1 MRRGAA
7 ALLLLALTATGCGG
21 DGGDGGDRRSSD
33 RSSTTSTTAGATTTE
48 PSTSTGAD
56 ADPDLAAVRVAVTQ
70 VGRFEQPLDLKWCA
84 GQPDPF
90 VVQKTGQ
97 VRNFRTGQVVLD
109 LSAQISSN
117 GEQGLLGLACTR
129 AGDALFVN
137 YTSRDGRQDR
147 VDRFAMPSPGATVDR
162 GTQEN
167 VLSVPDP
174 APNHNGGAMQLGPD
188 GHIWYGLGDGG
199 GANDQYGNAQ
209 DTGSRLGKI
218 LRIDPA
224 NDSVQTAVHGMRNPW
239 RISFDRATGDL
250 WIGDV
255 GQGQLEEIDLL
266 PAGRIIGANGGWPLY
281 EGTRRF
287 KAGADPANLVFP
299 VFEYG
304 RSEGQSVTGGYV
316 YRGNAIPALR
326 GAYLFADAYT
336 ANLRAIVVEGGKT
349 VQQRVL
355 GVTVPGDVLGS
366 FAEDPNG
373 ELYALSLGGGVFRID
388 PA

>member
-1 MRRGAA
+1 MRRHAA
-7 ALLLLALTATGCGG
+7 ALLLLALVAAGCGSDG
-21 DGGDGGDRRSSD
+21 DTSTTTT
-33 RSSTTSTTAGATTTE
+33 SSTTSTTSTTTP
-48 PSTSTGAD
+48 PSTTVTTATP
-56 ADPDLAAVRVAVTQ
+56 AADLAAVRVKITQ

-90 VVQKTGQ
+90 VVQKAGQ

-109 LSAQISSN
+109 LSSQISSA

-129 AGDALFVN
+129 AGEALFVN

-147 VDRFAMPSPGATVDR
+147 VDRFAMPAPGAAVDR
-162 GTQEN
+162 GTQKN
-167 VLSVPDP
+167 VLSVADP

-209 DTGSRLGKI
+209 NATSRLGKI

-224 NDSVQTAVHGMRNPW
+224 NDNVQIAVHGLRNPW

-255 GQGQLEEIDLL
+255 GQGELEEIDAL
-266 PAGRIIGANGGWPLY
+266 PNGRIIGANGGWPLY

-287 KAGADPANLVFP
+287 KAGANPANLVFP

-326 GAYLFADAYT
+326 GAYVFGDAYT
-336 ANLRAIVVEGGKT
+336 ATLRAIVVQGGKT
-349 VQQRVL
+349 VQQRGL
-355 GVTVPGDVLGS
+355 GVKVPGDVLGS

-373 ELYALSLGGGVFRID
+373 ELYALSLGGSVFRID

>member
-1 MRRGAA
+1 MRRHAA
-7 ALLLLALTATGCGG
+7 ALLLLALVAAGCGSDG
-21 DGGDGGDRRSSD
+21 DTSTTTT
-33 RSSTTSTTAGATTTE
+33 SSTTSTTSTTAP
-48 PSTSTGAD
+48 PSTTVTTATP
-56 ADPDLAAVRVAVTQ
+56 AADLAAVRVKITQ

-109 LSAQISSN
+109 LTAQISSD

-129 AGDALFVN
+129 SGDALFVN

-147 VDRFAMPSPGATVDR
+147 VDRFAMPAPGAAVDR
-162 GTQEN
+162 GTQKN
-167 VLSVPDP
+167 VLSVADP

-209 DTGSRLGKI
+209 NATSRLGKI

-224 NDSVQTAVHGMRNPW
+224 NDNVQIAVHGLRNPW

-255 GQGQLEEIDLL
+255 GQGQLEEIDAL
-266 PAGRIIGANGGWPLY
+266 PNGRIIGANGGWPLY

-287 KAGADPANLVFP
+287 KAGTDPANLVFP

-304 RSEGQSVTGGYV
+304 RGEGQSVTGGYL

-336 ANLRAIVVEGGKT
+336 ARLRAIVVAGGKT
-349 VQQRVL
+349 VQQRLL